1 MNNKHIIFEKTD
13 TDMFMHFFKR
23 LEEIQ
28 DSLKNIVIL
37 NREETIEIGF
47 SIRRNSQNVIKKI
60 EEILAHTILVFYKSN
75 FIYKNISLPEGM
87 EQYKNILS
95 KSLAVFDRAS
105 EIEEIKEKI
114 CLGDK
119 LYVESFY
126 IFKLQSFRLRW
137 EEICNLFL
145 DNIESLQLAETF
157 NELLRYLIFST
168 ECSDSE
174 VYINETPNQ
183 IFLVSKDGSN
193 LIDPINRSVNYVMEV
208 VSELIILAPKGIVL
222 KKNTFEDSD
231 LIETLIKLFQ
241 EKVVVNAW
249 QTFCLSVKLI
259 EEESY
264 AKLNRRKKLPKNYY
278 IFGVYDE
285 NYTQGQRGCRSYQ
298 GYYCV

>member
-13 TDMFMHFFKR
+13 ADMFMHFFKR
-23 LEEIQ
+23 LEDIQ
-28 DSLKNIVIL
+28 DNLKNIVIL
-37 NREETIEIGF
+37 NRKETIEIGF
-47 SIRRNSQNVIKKI
+47 SIKKNYKNVVKKI
-60 EEILAHTILVFYKSN
+60 EEILAHTILVFYKSK
-75 FIYKNISLPEGM
+75 FIYKNICLPEGM
-87 EQYKNILS
+87 EQYKSILS

-126 IFKLQSFRLRW
+126 IFKLQTFRLRW

-168 ECSDSE
+168 ECSDNE

-193 LIDPINRSVNYVMEV
+193 LIDPINRSVNYIMEV
-208 VSELIILAPKGIVL
+208 VCELIILAPKGIVL
-222 KKNTFEDSD
+222 KRNTVEDSD
-231 LIETLIKLFQ
+231 LTETLIKLFQ
-241 EKVVVNAW
+241 EKVVVNA
-249 QTFCLSVKLI
+249 
-259 EEESY
+259 
-264 AKLNRRKKLPKNYY
+264 
-278 IFGVYDE
+278 
-285 NYTQGQRGCRSYQ
+285 
-298 GYYCV
+298 